1 MILRELIWQL
11 KEALKFHDPDELVC
25 IYNQATGERIDIEYV
40 DDTIDGEIQLNIRGG
55 LTDDS

>member
-25 IYNQATGERIDIEYV
+25 IYNQETGERIDIEYV

>member
-25 IYNQATGERIDIEYV
+25 IYNQATGERIDI
-40 DDTIDGEIQLNIRGG
+40 
-55 LTDDS
+55 

>member
-1 MILRELIWQL
+1 MTIRELERLLFQ
-11 KEALKFHDPDELVC
+11 ARQHHTDDELIC
-25 IYNQATGERIDIEYV
+25 IYNQETGERIDIEYV